1 MESQKDWKRF
11 GLKTLSYLLV
21 AVLASTISLALWGER
36 YDKLEELEN
45 LIEDC
50 FIGEYDRDKMQD
62 AAAAGM
68 VYALSD
74 RWSSYLSAEE
84 YAVYKESSA
93 NAYMG
98 VGITIKVRED
108 KTGHD
113 IIEVVAGGPA
123 EEAGVLPGD
132 ILTGVAGQSIGQLT
146 TNEVATLVQGKAG
159 TKVDVTVNR
168 DGEVLELQL
177 ERRQI
182 RRKVAEG
189 TLLPGKIGLIR
200 IENFN
205 TGCSEETI
213 AAVEALRQQG
223 AISLIFDV
231 RNNPGG
237 YVAEMVKVLDHL
249 LPEGVVFREEDYR
262 GNTGEKTSDANCV
275 ELPMAVLVN
284 GDSYSAAE
292 FFAACLREYEWATVV
307 GEQTCGKGYYQNTIQ
322 LSDGS
327 AVVLSTG
334 KYSTPNGVNLTEVG
348 GLTPDVPLA
357 VDAETAAKIYAKTLA
372 AEEDPQLQAA
382 IAELQKTPG

>member
-1 MESQKDWKRF
+1 MEQKKSWKRF
-11 GLKTLSYLLV
+11 VLKTLSYLLV
-21 AVLASTISLALWGER
+21 AVLASTLTLALWGGC
-36 YDKLEELEN
+36 YSKLTELEN
-45 LIEDC
+45 LIADR
-50 FIGEYDRDKMQD
+50 FIGEYDRDKIQD

-68 VYALSD
+68 VNALSD

-84 YAVYKESSA
+84 YVAYKENSA
-93 NAYMG
+93 NAYVG
-98 VGITIKVRED
+98 VGITIKKRED
-108 KTGHD
+108 GTGHD
-113 IIEVVAGGPA
+113 IVE
-123 EEAGVLPGD
+123 VLPGSSAEEQGVLSGD
-132 ILTGVAGQSIGQLT
+132 MLTAVEDQAVGQLT
-146 TNEVATLVQGKAG
+146 TNEVAALVQGEAG
-159 TKVDVTVNR
+159 TKVNLTVKRNDQQR
-168 DGEVLELQL
+168 GFLL

-189 TLLPGKIGLIR
+189 KLLSGNVGLIR

-213 AAVEALRQQG
+213 TAVESLRQQG
-223 AISLIFDV
+223 AAALIFDV

-237 YVAEMVKVLDHL
+237 YVSELVKVLDHL

-262 GNTGEKTSDANCV
+262 GNTGQKSSDAACV
-275 ELPMAVLVN
+275 ELPIAVLVN
-284 GDSYSAAE
+284 GNSYSAAE

-307 GEQTCGKGYYQNTIQ
+307 GEQTCGKGYYQNTIM

-334 KYSTPNGVNLTEVG
+334 KYSTPKGVNLTEVG

-357 VDAETAAKIYAKTLA
+357 VDEETAAKIYAKTLP

-382 IAELQKTPG
+382 IAQLQKAQG